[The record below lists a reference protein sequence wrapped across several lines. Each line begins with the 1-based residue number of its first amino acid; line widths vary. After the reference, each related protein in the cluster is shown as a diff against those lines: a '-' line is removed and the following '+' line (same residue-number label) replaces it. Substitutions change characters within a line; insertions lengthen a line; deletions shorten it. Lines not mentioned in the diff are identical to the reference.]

1 MYKKPYSLISR
12 QWILPLM
19 FILFI
24 SCADN
29 PYRGVPGQYRELLEQ
44 AFSNAG
50 ENTGEL
56 EKALNEATRKEKEA
70 VAFLIAYMP
79 ERDLHS
85 LTSEFILENVR
96 YALKARNEF
105 SWGRTLPDSIF
116 LNEVLPY
123 VSLNEIRDNWRAD
136 FYNRFSPLVRNC
148 KDIREAID
156 SVNMNIAALLEV
168 EYNTRRNKADQSP
181 YESMEIGMA
190 SCSGLSILLT
200 DAFRAVGIPSRI
212 AGTPLWTNMRGNHSW
227 CEVWI
232 DGEWYF
238 TEYYPDKLNHSWFL
252 ADAGKADPEKPVHW
266 VYASSFKPTG
276 LSYPLVWDRSI
287 KYVPAEN
294 VTERYIDLY
303 RQQMD
308 NVRPG
313 EDELMLNVVLY
324 KSAESKDGN
333 DRIISRVSVSK
344 GEERVD
350 FGYTPGPRDD
360 LNRFL
365 TFRLK
370 KNTDYIF
377 SFTDDAGETIN
388 ITHNTGETT
397 NDLLR
402 LSYH

>member
-1 MYKKPYSLISR
+1 MYKKPYSFFNL
-12 QWILPLM
+12 QWILPMIFVVLV
-19 FILFI
+19 
-24 SCADN
+24 SCSAN
-29 PYRGVPGQYRELLEQ
+29 PFRGVPGQYRELLEQ
-44 AFSNAG
+44 ALSNAG
-50 ENTGEL
+50 DNSGEL
-56 EKALNEATRKEKEA
+56 EKALTEASRKEKEA
-70 VAFLIAYMP
+70 VAFLISYMP
-79 ERDLHS
+79 ERDLQS

-105 SWGRTLPDSIF
+105 PWSRTLPDSIF

-123 VSLNEIRDNWRAD
+123 ISLNERRDNWRAD

-156 SVNMNIAALLEV
+156 SVNINIAALLEV
-168 EYNTRRNKADQSP
+168 EYNTKRKKADQSP

-227 CEVWI
+227 CELWI

-238 TEYYPDKLNHSWFL
+238 TEYYPDKLNQSWFL

-294 VTERYIDLY
+294 VTQRYIELY
-303 RQQMD
+303 RQQMANTMPAD
-308 NVRPG
+308 
-313 EDELMLNVVLY
+313 DELMLNVVLY
-324 KSAESKDGN
+324 RSADSKDGN
-333 DRIISRVSVSK
+333 DRVISRVSVSK

-360 LNRFL
+360 MNRFL

-370 KNTDYIF
+370 KNTDYHF
-377 SFTDDAGETIN
+377 SYTDDEGETITV
-388 ITHNTGETT
+388 THNTAEIPHE
-397 NDLLR
+397 LLR
-402 LSYH
+402 LNYR